1 MGSES
6 NPDPEPIPPSPLKGL
21 TLKLHTAT
29 TKKENAAT
37 GPTTTESES
46 ATGEPQ
52 QPSTPSRNSDVEAI
66 EPPYLASPF
75 TFTPNPTMRPPSRT
89 TRNRPS
95 PRPDEKDG
103 YNEPA
108 AGPSRGRSLNH
119 ADADS
124 PAVLE
129 ARDGALPNAAVPTP
143 LNRRLRDAA
152 SRQGA
157 GWIDLR
163 GIDPAYVRGRV
174 AALRGASRSDSVDAR
189 AVEPRQR
196 RAAGRAARGDSRGGA
211 VGLDAVV
218 VDEDGDVDTDAVAG
232 TAAEGGEK
240 VEDGGRYQSRYQ
252 VDPED
257 FTVFSKM
264 LAHVPEDANSVYV
277 PSDAEFASMLLNAP
291 VSIDVDGEPR
301 ALDEVSWSE
310 ERAEV
315 EYLADYF
322 EAKYQT
328 DPNALKKPMAE

>member
-6 NPDPEPIPPSPLKGL
+6 NPDPEPIPPSPLEGL
-21 TLKLHTAT
+21 TLKLHAAT
-29 TKKENAAT
+29 TKKENATT
-37 GPTTTESES
+37 GPTTTES
-46 ATGEPQ
+46 ATGGPQ
-52 QPSTPSRNSDVEAI
+52 QPSTPSKDSDVEVV
-66 EPPYLASPF
+66 EPPHLASPF
-75 TFTPNPTMRPPSRT
+75 TFTPNPTMRPPNRT
-89 TRNRPS
+89 TRNQPS
-95 PRPDEKDG
+95 PRPDKEDS
-103 YNEPA
+103 YNEPS
-108 AGPSRGRSLNH
+108 AGPTRGCSRNH
-119 ADADS
+119 ADADP
-124 PAVLE
+124 PAALE
-129 ARDGALPNAAVPTP
+129 ARDNALPNAAVPTP
-143 LNRRLRDAA
+143 LNRRLGDAA

-163 GIDPAYVRGRV
+163 GIGPAYMRGRV
-174 AALRGASRSDSVDAR
+174 PALRGASRSGSVDAR

-196 RAAGRAARGDSRGGA
+196 RAAGRAARGGSHGGA

-218 VDEDGDVDTDAVAG
+218 VDEDGDVDMGAAARTAV
-232 TAAEGGEK
+232 EGGEK
-240 VEDGGRYQSRYQ
+240 VEDGGRYQSRYRI
-252 VDPED
+252 DPED

-315 EYLADYF
+315 EYIADYF

-328 DPNALKKPMAE
+328 DPDAIKKPMVE

>member
-6 NPDPEPIPPSPLKGL
+6 NPDPEPIPPSPLNGL
-21 TLKLHTAT
+21 TLKLHAAT
-29 TKKENAAT
+29 TKKENATT
-37 GPTTTESES
+37 GPTTTES

-52 QPSTPSRNSDVEAI
+52 QPSTPSRDSDVEVV
-66 EPPYLASPF
+66 EPPHLASPF
-75 TFTPNPTMRPPSRT
+75 TFTLNPTMRPPGRT
-89 TRNRPS
+89 TRNQPS
-95 PRPDEKDG
+95 PRPDEEDS

-108 AGPSRGRSLNH
+108 AGLGCGRSRNH
-119 ADADS
+119 ADADP

-129 ARDGALPNAAVPTP
+129 ARDNALPNAAVPTP
-143 LNRRLRDAA
+143 LNRRLRDTA

-163 GIDPAYVRGRV
+163 GIDPVCVRGRV
-174 AALRGASRSDSVDAR
+174 PALRGASRSDSVDAR

-196 RAAGRAARGDSRGGA
+196 RAAGRAARGGSHGGA

-218 VDEDGDVDTDAVAG
+218 VDEDGDVDMDAAAM

-252 VDPED
+252 IDPED

-315 EYLADYF
+315 EYLADYL

-328 DPNALKKPMAE
+328 DPGALKKPMAE

>member
-1 MGSES
+1 
-6 NPDPEPIPPSPLKGL
+6 
-21 TLKLHTAT
+21 
-29 TKKENAAT
+29 
-37 GPTTTESES
+37 
-46 ATGEPQ
+46 
-52 QPSTPSRNSDVEAI
+52 
-66 EPPYLASPF
+66 
-75 TFTPNPTMRPPSRT
+75 
-89 TRNRPS
+89 
-95 PRPDEKDG
+95 
-103 YNEPA
+103 
-108 AGPSRGRSLNH
+108 
-119 ADADS
+119 
-124 PAVLE
+124 
-129 ARDGALPNAAVPTP
+129 
-143 LNRRLRDAA
+143 
-152 SRQGA
+152 
-157 GWIDLR
+157 
-163 GIDPAYVRGRV
+163 VRGRV
-174 AALRGASRSDSVDAR
+174 PALRGASRSDSVDAC

-196 RAAGRAARGDSRGGA
+196 RAAGQASRGDSRGGA

-218 VDEDGDVDTDAVAG
+218 VDEDGDGDVDMDAVAR

-252 VDPED
+252 TDPED